1 MADHH
6 LLENP
11 ALPVEVRLR
20 AALEVREDPMRH
32 TFDGSN
38 TGRMAPK
45 FAPQSVETPRP
56 LDGAWKFWERL
67 RAWDQRFA
75 IVVDS
80 TVAIGLFIISSG
92 WFSFSRV
99 SHPDLWFVAGLTLP
113 LILRRRAPIAVFM
126 VIALVA
132 FAQWTTTSPLVADSA
147 LLVALY
153 TVTAE
158 CDWLAVVVAALT
170 LEIGVILATEHWT
183 PVGNYSKSLIFLT
196 GMAAASLFAGVV
208 VRALRSQ
215 IDWLAERAD
224 RLEFE
229 RDQQTFLAAA
239 AERARIAREMHD
251 VVSHNIQVM
260 VTLADAATVAQR
272 SDPQRATEAM
282 HDVSATGRQ
291 ALGDMRRLLGL
302 LRDGEERADGAAGV
316 GRNAETAAGAG
327 AVAGV
332 DGASGNASG
341 IATTNADAFAPQPGL
356 AELDG
361 LAERVRSTGLTV
373 SLMQSGTPF
382 VLSGAAE
389 LTVYRIVQEALT
401 NAMKHADGAHSVT
414 ISLAFDSPAVRVLV
428 VDDGRPPSDAG
439 ANGTP
444 AVAERRHGGGHGVL
458 GMAERAAAFDGS
470 LVAGPHAEGGW
481 QVAVT
486 LRGCKAPALL

>member
-1 MADHH
+1 MSDRH

-11 ALPVEVRLR
+11 PLPVEVRLR
-20 AALEVREDPMRH
+20 SALEVREDPMHH

-38 TGRMAPK
+38 TGRAGPK
-45 FAPQSVETPRP
+45 FAPETVETPRP

-80 TVAIGLFIISSG
+80 TVAIGLFVVCSG

-113 LILRRRAPIAVFM
+113 LILRRRAPIAVFV

-132 FAQWTTTSPLVADSA
+132 FAQWTTTTPLVADSA

-196 GMAAASLFAGVV
+196 GMGAASLFAGVV

-215 IDWLAERAD
+215 IDWLAERAA

-260 VTLADAATVAQR
+260 VTLADAAAVAQR
-272 SDPQRATEAM
+272 SDPERATEAM
-282 HDVSATGRQ
+282 QDVSGTGRQ

-302 LRDGEERADGAAGV
+302 LRDGEERTDGV
-316 GRNAETAAGAG
+316 GTGVGSGSGTETG
-327 AVAGV
+327 
-332 DGASGNASG
+332 
-341 IATTNADAFAPQPGL
+341 TTNADAFAPQPGL

-373 SLMQSGTPF
+373 SLTQSGTPF

-389 LTVYRIVQEALT
+389 LTIFRIVQEALT
-401 NAMKHADGAHSVT
+401 NAMKHADAAHSVT
-414 ISLAFDSPAVRVLV
+414 ISLAFESPEVRVLV
-428 VDDGRPPSDAG
+428 VDDGRPPAASR
-439 ANGTP
+439 ANGDPT
-444 AVAERRHGGGHGVL
+444 VGDGRNGGHGVL
-458 GMAERAAAFDGS
+458 GMAERAAAFDGT
-470 LVAGPHAEGGW
+470 LVAGPRAGGGW

>member
-1 MADHH
+1 MFDHRV
-6 LLENP
+6 LQSP
-11 ALPVEVRLR
+11 SLPVEVRSWSVR
-20 AALEVREDPMRH
+20 EAREDPMH
-32 TFDGSN
+32 HSFDGLN
-38 TGRMAPK
+38 TGRVGPK
-45 FAPQSVETPRP
+45 FAPQPVETPRP

-75 IVVDS
+75 FVVDA
-80 TVAIGLFIISSG
+80 TVAIGLFVLCSG
-92 WFSFSRV
+92 WFIFSRV

-113 LILRRRAPIAVFM
+113 LILRRRAPVAVFM
-126 VIALVA
+126 IIALVA
-132 FAQWTTTSPLVADSA
+132 FAQWTTTTPLVADSA

-158 CDWLAVVVAALT
+158 CDWLAVVIAALT

-215 IDWLAERAD
+215 IDWLAERAA

-229 RDQQTFLAAA
+229 RDQQTFVAAA

-272 SDPQRATEAM
+272 SDPGRATEAM
-282 HDVSATGRQ
+282 RDVSTTGRH

-302 LRDGEERADGAAGV
+302 LRDGEGRADDTGTDVGGSSPAGNRLRALN
-316 GRNAETAAGAG
+316 GTSAGTG
-327 AVAGV
+327 
-332 DGASGNASG
+332 
-341 IATTNADAFAPQPGL
+341 TTNGYAFAPQPGL

-373 SLMQSGTPF
+373 SLTRSGTPF
-382 VLSGAAE
+382 ALSGAAE
-389 LTVYRIVQEALT
+389 LTVFRIVQEALT
-401 NAMKHADGAHSVT
+401 NAMKHAEAARSVT
-414 ISLAFDSPAVRVLV
+414 ISLAFHSPEVRVLV
-428 VDDGRPPSDAG
+428 VDDGRPSAASPTSG
-439 ANGTP
+439 AP
-444 AVAERRHGGGHGVL
+444 ALGEGGHGGRHGVL

-470 LVAGPHAEGGW
+470 LVAGPRAEGGW